1 MKQNVS
7 GRLTLKGQVSALYI
21 YIQLPIFRGLT
32 EIHLPFLLTNWYGY
46 SVKDSI
52 GTQFIDT

>member
-1 MKQNVS
+1 MKQ
-7 GRLTLKGQVSALYI
+7 KGQVSALYI

-32 EIHLPFLLTNWYGY
+32 EMHLPFLLTNWYGY

>member
-1 MKQNVS
+1 MKQNIC

-32 EIHLPFLLTNWYGY
+32 EMHLPFLLTNGYVY
-46 SVKDSI
+46 SVKDNN
-52 GTQFIDT
+52 GTQFY